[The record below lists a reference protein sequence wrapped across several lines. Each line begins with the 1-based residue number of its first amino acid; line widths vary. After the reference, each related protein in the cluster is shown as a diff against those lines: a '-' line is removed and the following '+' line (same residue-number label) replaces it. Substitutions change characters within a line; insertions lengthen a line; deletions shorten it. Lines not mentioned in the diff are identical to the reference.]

1 MNLPN
6 KLTILRVLLIP
17 IFMILYSFQT
27 PALNIAAAV
36 VYILACLTDLADGK
50 IARKRGLVTNF
61 GKFADPLADK
71 LLILAALCMMLDYHI
86 VAAWVVMIILAREF
100 IVTGFRLVAV
110 SGGKVIAAGRL
121 GKIKTTLQM
130 ITVIIAIVVCKKDY
144 SPIYVDILFYVTA
157 FITALS
163 GIQYIVQNRNI
174 ISDITSQ

>member
-17 IFMILYSFQT
+17 VFMILYSFQT
-27 PALNIAAAV
+27 PALNIAAAI

-50 IARKRGLVTNF
+50 IARKYNLVTNF

-110 SGGKVIAAGRL
+110 SGGKVIAAGWL

-130 ITVIIAIVVCKKDY
+130 ITVIAAIIFGKN
-144 SPIYVDILFYVTA
+144 IYIDILFYLSA
-157 FITALS
+157 FITAVS
-163 GIQYIVQNRNI
+163 GIQYIVQNRNV
-174 ISDITSQ
+174 ISDITSK

>member
-17 IFMILYSFQT
+17 VFMILYSFQT
-27 PALNIAAAV
+27 PALNIAAAI

-110 SGGKVIAAGRL
+110 SGGKVIAAGWL

-130 ITVIIAIVVCKKDY
+130 ITVIAAIIFGKN
-144 SPIYVDILFYVTA
+144 IYIDILFYLSA

-163 GIQYIVQNRNI
+163 GIQYIVQNRKI
-174 ISDITSQ
+174 ISDITSH

>member
-17 IFMILYSFQT
+17 IFMILYAFQT
-27 PALNIAAAV
+27 PSLNIVAAV

-110 SGGKVIAAGRL
+110 SGGKVIAAGWL

-130 ITVIIAIVVCKKDY
+130 ITVIAAIIFGKN
-144 SPIYVDILFYVTA
+144 IYIDILFYASA
-157 FITALS
+157 FITAVS
-163 GIQYIVQNRNI
+163 GIQYIVQNRKI
-174 ISDITSQ
+174 ISDITSK

>member
-17 IFMILYSFQT
+17 VFMILYSFQT
-27 PALNIAAAV
+27 PALNIAAAFVYV
-36 VYILACLTDLADGK
+36 VACLTDLADGK

-110 SGGKVIAAGRL
+110 SGGKVIAAGWL

-130 ITVIIAIVVCKKDY
+130 ITVIVAIIVNEKTLL
-144 SPIYVDILFYVTA
+144 VDILFYLSAFVTA
-157 FITALS
+157 VS
-163 GIQYIVQNRNI
+163 GIQYIVQNRNV
-174 ISDITSQ
+174 ISDITSK

>member
-6 KLTILRVLLIP
+6 KLTILRVIMIP
-17 IFMILYSFQT
+17 VFMILYSFQT

-110 SGGKVIAAGRL
+110 LAK
-121 GKIKTTLQM
+121 
-130 ITVIIAIVVCKKDY
+130 
-144 SPIYVDILFYVTA
+144 
-157 FITALS
+157 
-163 GIQYIVQNRNI
+163 
-174 ISDITSQ
+174 

>member
-17 IFMILYSFQT
+17 IFMILYAFQT
-27 PALNIAAAV
+27 PSLNIAAAG

-50 IARKRGLVTNF
+50 IARRHGLVTNF

-86 VAAWVVMIILAREF
+86 VAAWVVMIILSREF

-110 SGGKVIAAGRL
+110 SGGKVIAAGWL

-130 ITVIIAIVVCKKDY
+130 ITVIVAIIVNEKTLL
-144 SPIYVDILFYVTA
+144 VDILFYLSAFVTA
-157 FITALS
+157 VS
-163 GIQYIVQNRNI
+163 GIQYIVQNRNV
-174 ISDITSQ
+174 ISDITSK

>member
-17 IFMILYSFQT
+17 IFMILYAFQT
-27 PALNIAAAV
+27 PSLNIAAAA

-50 IARKRGLVTNF
+50 IARKRGLITNF

-110 SGGKVIAAGRL
+110 SGGKVIAAGWL

-130 ITVIIAIVVCKKDY
+130 ITVIAAIIFGKN
-144 SPIYVDILFYVTA
+144 IYIDILFYASA
-157 FITALS
+157 FITAVS
-163 GIQYIVQNRNI
+163 GIQYIVQNRKI
-174 ISDITSQ
+174 ISDITSK

>member
-17 IFMILYSFQT
+17 IFMILYAFQT
-27 PALNIAAAV
+27 PSLNIVAAA

-50 IARKRGLVTNF
+50 IARKRGLITNF

-110 SGGKVIAAGRL
+110 SGGKVIAAGWL

-130 ITVIIAIVVCKKDY
+130 ITVIAAIIFGKN
-144 SPIYVDILFYVTA
+144 IYIDILFYASA
-157 FITALS
+157 FITAVS
-163 GIQYIVQNRNI
+163 GIQYIVQNRKI
-174 ISDITSQ
+174 ISDITSK